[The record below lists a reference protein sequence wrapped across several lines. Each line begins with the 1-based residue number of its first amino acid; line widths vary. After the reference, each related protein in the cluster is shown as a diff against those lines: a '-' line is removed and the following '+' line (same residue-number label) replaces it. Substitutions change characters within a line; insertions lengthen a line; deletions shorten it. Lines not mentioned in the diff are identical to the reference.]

1 MKMNPLGRTG
11 IAISEICLGTMTWGE
26 QNSEADGHAQ
36 MDHAVEQGINFFDT
50 AEMYPTNPIRAE
62 TAGRTE
68 EIIGSWLKAR
78 GRRDDI
84 VIATKIVGKGNK
96 TVRDGAPANALTIRE
111 AVENSLKRLGTDH
124 IDLYQIHWPNRGS
137 YHFRQNWA
145 YAPWK
150 QDKAQAQADLEETV
164 ATADALVKE
173 GKIRALGVSND
184 TVWGVAKMLEIA
196 ERSGGPRVASVQNEY
211 NLMCRLFDTDW
222 AELSHHEDVG
232 LLTYSPLAAGILTGK
247 YLDGAIPAGSRRSIT
262 DNLGGRWQAHA
273 IPAMEAYVGLAR
285 ECGLDPAQMA
295 LAWCLAKPF
304 MASVIIGATS
314 MEQLKTNIAAK
325 DVTLGADVLERIDAI
340 HRHYPMPF

>member
-150 QDKAQAQADLEETV
+150 QDKAQALADLEETV

-262 DNLGGRWQAHA
+262 SAYVLVEPSLRELGGFAGRRSWGESASLSGDRVRPCAPRHDP
-273 IPAMEAYVGLAR
+273 IGDNGSR
-285 ECGLDPAQMA
+285 ERRRRGR
-295 LAWCLAKPF
+295 
-304 MASVIIGATS
+304 SVSPEHST
-314 MEQLKTNIAAK
+314 
-325 DVTLGADVLERIDAI
+325 ER
-340 HRHYPMPF
+340 RKVRGWRR